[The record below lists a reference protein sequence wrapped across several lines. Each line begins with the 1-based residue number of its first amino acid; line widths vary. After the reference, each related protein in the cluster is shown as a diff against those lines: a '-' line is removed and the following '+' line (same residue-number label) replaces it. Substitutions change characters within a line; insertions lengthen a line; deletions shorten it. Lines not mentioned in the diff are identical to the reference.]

1 MKKIAIASS
10 LLLAVTGYA
19 AAADVAPKG
28 DKWVGGFIEY
38 YSADQEKSGFP
49 DYLDDGFGLGGE
61 VGFRF
66 KPEWAARL
74 EWSHMDI
81 GGVSPGGDQTGDRI
95 GADVLYF
102 LPDDII
108 YVFGGLKHLEL
119 DESTR
124 MANVGIGKHWFVNDK
139 WRVITEIAA
148 YHDFGEGYNDV
159 SAKLGLA
166 YSFGEPRTPAKPKD
180 SDNDGV
186 YDTQDKC
193 ASTPV
198 GVSVD
203 AMGCNIDSDGDGV
216 LNSMD
221 QCPNSPAGTKV
232 DSTGCNEDADFDGV
246 LNTIDGCP
254 NTIPGTPV
262 GVKGCSL
269 LLDTD
274 EDGVLDTADKCSDT
288 PITDKVDTSGCSIF
302 TETEVAVN
310 LQVLFGNNS
319 SVVSNAADEKFQ
331 EFADFMNRY
340 PQTDS
345 VIEGHASA
353 PGKASYNLML
363 SEKRAASVR
372 KLLIDNYG
380 IAAERLSSI
389 GYGETQLLDTSNTRE
404 ANKVNRRITAKVSAS
419 KREKVLKN

>member
-19 AAADVAPKG
+19 SAGVAAEG
-28 DKWVGGFIEY
+28 DKWVGGFVEY

-49 DYLDDGFGLGGE
+49 SYLDDGFGIGAE

-74 EWSHMDI
+74 ELSHLNIDAL
-81 GGVSPGGDQTGDRI
+81 SPGQDESGNRV
-95 GADVLYF
+95 GADLMYF
-102 LPDDII
+102 LPDDLI
-108 YVFGGLKHLEL
+108 YLFGGLKYMKV

-124 MANVGIGKHWFVNDK
+124 MANLGIGKHWFVNDK

-186 YDTQDKC
+186 YDTQDNC
-193 ASTPV
+193 PNTPV
-198 GVSVD
+198 GVRVD
-203 AMGCNIDSDGDGV
+203 AMGCNIDSDGDGI

-221 QCPNSPAGTKV
+221 QCPNTPLGTKV

-246 LNTIDGCP
+246 LNTIDMCP
-254 NTIPGTPV
+254 DTIPGTPV
-262 GVKGCSL
+262 GAKGCSL

-274 EDGVLDTADKCSDT
+274 EDGVLDTLDQCADT
-288 PITDKVDTSGCSIF
+288 PLTDKVDATGCSIF
-302 TETEVAVN
+302 METEVAVN
-310 LQVLFGNNS
+310 LRVLFANNS
-319 SVVSNAADEKFQ
+319 SVISNPADPQFQ
-331 EFADFMNRY
+331 EFADFMDRF

-353 PGKASYNLML
+353 PGEAAYNLML
-363 SEKRAASVR
+363 SEKRAAAVR
-372 KLLIDNYG
+372 KLLIDKYG
-380 IAAERLSSI
+380 IAAQRLTSI
-389 GYGETQLLDTSNTRE
+389 GYGETQLLDTANTRE
-404 ANKVNRRITAKVSAS
+404 ANKINRRITAVVTAS
-419 KREKVLKN
+419 QREKVLKN